1 MTLYRRRNTTL
12 LSNMHQSIRSPS
24 QSRHS
29 SGGRIV
35 KTTQAL
41 LKTNWRSAAK
51 TGVRTNMRR
60 QRINIPDHGY
70 IRLFLWDS
78 DRPEE
83 EGKASQSA

>member
-1 MTLYRRRNTTL
+1 
-12 LSNMHQSIRSPS
+12 MHKSLRSPA
-24 QSRHS
+24 QSGHS

-41 LKTNWRSAAK
+41 LKRNWRSAAK
-51 TGVRTNMRR
+51 TGVRANVRR

-70 IRLFLWDS
+70 IRLFLWDL

-83 EGKASQSA
+83 EEKGNHSA